1 MAGASIVV
9 KGTTNGTVTDMNGN
23 FVLDVKKG
31 DVIQVSFI
39 GYLTQEF
46 KYNGEPSINVSLQE
60 DTQKLDEVI
69 VVGYGT
75 QQKANLSGAVAQLIA
90 RS

>member
-1 MAGASIVV
+1 MDATGPIIGANVLV

-39 GYLTQEF
+39 GYLLKNSNIMESL
-46 KYNGEPSINVSLQE
+46 PSMYPCRKIPRN
-60 DTQKLDEVI
+60 
-69 VVGYGT
+69 
-75 QQKANLSGAVAQLIA
+75 
-90 RS
+90 

>member
-1 MAGASIVV
+1 
-9 KGTTNGTVTDMNGN
+9 MNGN

>member
-1 MAGASIVV
+1 M
-9 KGTTNGTVTDMNGN
+9 
-23 FVLDVKKG
+23 KKG

>member
-1 MAGASIVV
+1 
-9 KGTTNGTVTDMNGN
+9 MNGN
-23 FVLDVKKG
+23 FVLDVKNG